1 MMKVDWTILGI
12 GIFLIASVTVVLC
25 GVILLSE
32 HFRDSACTVPCQ
44 AIKSANLTYSEA
56 LANNTIWVA
65 CPFNYNTYVCCKECG
80 DWNVCKSAGR

>member
-1 MMKVDWTILGI
+1 MMNDWAILGCI
-12 GIFLIASVTVVLC
+12 ICVVAFVTLLLC
-25 GVILLSE
+25 GIILLSE

-65 CPFNYNTYVCCKECG
+65 CPFNYNTYVCCKESG
-80 DWNVCKSAGR
+80 DWDVCKSAGR